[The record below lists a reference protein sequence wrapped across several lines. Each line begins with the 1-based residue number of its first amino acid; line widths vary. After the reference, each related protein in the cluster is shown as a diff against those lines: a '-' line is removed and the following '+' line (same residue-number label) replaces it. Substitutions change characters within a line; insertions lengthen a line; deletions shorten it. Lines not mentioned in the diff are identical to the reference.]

1 MGTDELKKKLEPAM
15 RHVDLLCKGFSVEV
29 TPPYRSV
36 LNKVCQNFENKKT
49 WQQEIRE
56 LLFTIQTNKS
66 VAKASSVYPLVKQ
79 FKDKFIQI
87 AKTEI
92 VPELKL
98 FCKKNPDIEI
108 EDFRPLFEIRI
119 KQI

>member
-1 MGTDELKKKLEPAM
+1 MGIDELKKKLEPAM
-15 RHVDLLCKGFSVEV
+15 RHVDLLCKGFSVEA
-29 TPPYRSV
+29 TPSYRSV
-36 LNKVCQNFENKKT
+36 LNTVCQNFEKKKT

-56 LLFTIQTNKS
+56 ILFAVQTNKS
-66 VAKASSVYPLVKQ
+66 IAKASSVYPLVTQ
-79 FKDKFIQI
+79 FKDKFIHI

-92 VPELKL
+92 IPEIKL